1 MGLPLGKVGVIS
13 YAVERSDYLNVYMSK
28 SLPGGALAMTGYLLM
43 YPDPWFVVAGLAGI
57 TLELLSRSPHFGN
70 IPDTW
75 RSGNMTLPDIVP
87 RPAQLHWLLVLL
99 VLVCGATGPAVAKAP
114 PPGATIAP
122 MLEKVLPAVVNIS
135 TRTRAKV
142 MRHPLLDDPFFRRFF
157 EIPGAQERE
166 QQKQSLGSGVV
177 VDAARG
183 YILTNHHVIEGAD
196 EITVTLRDQRQFTA
210 DVVGSDPEVDL
221 ALIHIK
227 ATDLLALSV
236 ADSDKVRVGDF
247 VVAVGSPFG
256 LGQTVTYGIVSALG
270 RSGLGIEG
278 YEDFIQT
285 DASINP
291 GNSGGPL
298 VNMNG
303 ELVGVNTAIVG
314 PSGGNI
320 GIGFAIPGNMASVI
334 MQHLSEHGEVKR
346 GQLGLTVQDLTPE
359 LAQAFGLQRRGGA
372 VVTQVTPGLS
382 ADQAGLRSG
391 DVIVSL
397 NDRAVAGSSD
407 LRNAIGL
414 LRVGTRIKLNI
425 LREGRPLTLSAVIAD
440 PQAGS
445 TAAATV
451 SKHLSGAVLGP
462 ISDNHPLAGQVAGVE
477 VLEVNRGSPAW
488 SAGVRA
494 GDIIVSI
501 NQQPVAS
508 VDEVVTAVKRNPD
521 ALLLNIRRGNGALFI
536 VIR

>member
-1 MGLPLGKVGVIS
+1 MALPGVI
-13 YAVERSDYLNVYMSK
+13 
-28 SLPGGALAMTGYLLM
+28 PGSGQLRLLLLALVFG
-43 YPDPWFVVAGLAGI
+43 
-57 TLELLSRSPHFGN
+57 SPC
-70 IPDTW
+70 I
-75 RSGNMTLPDIVP
+75 
-87 RPAQLHWLLVLL
+87 
-99 VLVCGATGPAVAKAP
+99 AVAKSP
-114 PPGATIAP
+114 PPGSTIAP

-135 TRTRAKV
+135 ARTRTKV

-157 EIPGAQERE
+157 DVPDSRGRER
-166 QQKQSLGSGVV
+166 QKQSLGSGVII
-177 VDAARG
+177 DAAKG

-196 EITVTLRDQRQFTA
+196 EITATLRDQRQFTA
-210 DVVGSDPEVDL
+210 EVVGSDSEVDL
-221 ALIHIK
+221 ALIRIK
-227 ATDLLALSV
+227 AKELMALPV

-320 GIGFAIPGNMASVI
+320 GIGFAIPGNMASII
-334 MQHLSEHGEVKR
+334 MEHLSEHGEVRR
-346 GQLGLTVQDLTPE
+346 GQLGLVVQDLTPE

-372 VVTQVTPGLS
+372 VVAQVTPGS
-382 ADQAGLRSG
+382 AAEQAGLRSG

-397 NDRAVAGSSD
+397 DGRAVASSSD

-414 LRVGTRIKLNI
+414 LRVGTRIKIGI
-425 LREGRPLTLSAVIAD
+425 LRNGSPLTLRAVIAD
-440 PQAGS
+440 PQVSSTSAGIM
-445 TAAATV
+445 
-451 SKHLSGAVLGP
+451 SKHLSGAVLGA
-462 ISDNHPLAGQVAGVE
+462 ISDNHPLVGRVEGVE
-477 VLEVNRGSPAW
+477 VLEVKRGSSAW
-488 SAGVRA
+488 SAGLRVD
-494 GDIIVSI
+494 DIIVSV
-501 NQQPVAS
+501 NQLRVSSMDDVVVA
-508 VDEVVTAVKRNPD
+508 VRHNPD
-521 ALLLNIRRGNGALFI
+521 TLLLNIRRGNGALYI

>member
-1 MGLPLGKVGVIS
+1 
-13 YAVERSDYLNVYMSK
+13 
-28 SLPGGALAMTGYLLM
+28 
-43 YPDPWFVVAGLAGI
+43 
-57 TLELLSRSPHFGN
+57 
-70 IPDTW
+70 
-75 RSGNMTLPDIVP
+75 MTLPDIFP
-87 RPAQLHWLLVLL
+87 GSGQLRWMLILLIL
-99 VLVCGATGPAVAKAP
+99 GFGSPSMAVAKSP

-135 TRTRAKV
+135 TRTRTKI

-157 EIPGAQERE
+157 DIPNARGRER
-166 QQKQSLGSGVV
+166 QKQSLGSGVI

-196 EITVTLRDQRQFTA
+196 EITTTLRDQRQYTA
-210 DVVGSDPEVDL
+210 EVVGIDPEVDL
-221 ALIHIK
+221 ALIRIK
-227 ATDLLALSV
+227 AKNLMELPV

-247 VVAVGSPFG
+247 VVAIGSPFG

-320 GIGFAIPGNMASVI
+320 GIGFAIPGNMASTI
-334 MQHLSEHGEVKR
+334 MAHLSEHGEVRR
-346 GQLGLTVQDLTPE
+346 GQLGLVVQDLTPE
-359 LAQAFGLQRRGGA
+359 LAQAFGLQQRGGA
-372 VVTQVTPGLS
+372 VVAQVAPGS
-382 ADQAGLRSG
+382 AAEQAGLLSG
-391 DVIVSL
+391 DVIVRLDGRS
-397 NDRAVAGSSD
+397 VTGSSD

-414 LRVGTRIKLNI
+414 LRVGTRVRLDVVRK
-425 LREGRPLTLSAVIAD
+425 GKQLTLRAVIAD
-440 PQAGS
+440 PLASSTPAGNL
-445 TAAATV
+445 
-451 SKHLSGAVLGP
+451 SKHLSGAALGA
-462 ISDNHPLAGQVAGVE
+462 ISDNHPLAGHVEGVQ
-477 VLEVNRGSPAW
+477 VLEIERGSPAW
-488 SAGVRA
+488 SAGLRA
-494 GDIIVSI
+494 DDIVVSV
-501 NQQPVAS
+501 NQLPVSTMDDVA
-508 VDEVVTAVKRNPD
+508 TAVRRNPD
-521 ALLLNIRRGNGALFI
+521 SMLLNIRRGNGALFV